1 MSDHKIH
8 TDGFDAFSRMLEE
21 YGKKTEQKNITKVLE
36 VGARELAEDVRA
48 LPKPRSRVMTPGY
61 THLLDTVTY
70 ETEGNEVVVGWG
82 RYYGPM
88 VEKGT
93 VKMNGVSHLRPTFER
108 NQGRYYKD
116 MQKALFG

>member
-21 YGKKTEQKNITKVLE
+21 YGKKTEQKNVIKVLE

-61 THLLDTVTY
+61 THLLDTVTH

-108 NQGRYYKD
+108 NRSRYYKD

>member
-8 TDGFDAFSRMLEE
+8 TDGFDAFSKMLEE
-21 YGKKTEQKNITKVLE
+21 FGKKTDQKNVTKVLE
-36 VGARELAEDVRA
+36 IGARELAEDVRA
-48 LPKPRSRVMTPGY
+48 LPRPRSRVMTTGY

-70 ETEGNEVVVGWG
+70 KTEGNEVVVGWG

-88 VEKGT
+88 VENGT
-93 VKMNGVSHLRPTFER
+93 VKMKGVSHIRPTFER